1 MTKHRLSPPILVSL
15 YMVFM
20 LYPLGHVLLGAFFYE
35 GDLTLRFFGLMFG
48 TENYRDT
55 VYNSL
60 NIALSVTALSSLIA
74 YPLALV
80 MARMHL
86 PAAALL
92 HALLLAPLV
101 VPPFVGVLGIRQLLG
116 RFGSLNVALLDSG
129 IISAPVDWLGAGSA
143 IGIVLLHVIHL
154 VPILYLSIRASLEN
168 AHISLEEAAVMC
180 GASRFRVLTA
190 IILPLSLPGWFA
202 GATLVFIASF
212 TDLGTPLLFEFREV
226 VSVQIFNMLSDMHEN
241 PVGYSFVVFTCMLSL
256 TLFTLSKASMLSGSF
271 AGSGRAYQARA
282 IRQVSTL
289 TITAVTLAVLAYGL
303 LACIPQIVVL
313 LVALSK
319 EWFMTVL
326 PQVWTVE
333 HFYQVLQHPIT
344 TRSLA
349 ISTAL
354 SLAASVATVLLGFF
368 TAHIIARGR
377 AVSSHIF
384 EALSLIPIAI
394 PGIVFAFGF
403 IGAFSGTL
411 LDNRI
416 NPFPLLIIAYS
427 VRRLPGMV
435 RAICAGLQEASQSLE
450 EAALMV
456 GASPWR
462 ITRKVT
468 FPLIR
473 RHLAVGAI
481 LTFAYSMVE
490 VSDSLLLALETKF
503 YPVAKAIYFLTG
515 RPDGFEVASALGVIV
530 MVVMLTLFYLSE
542 SLAQRGA
549 HTRRVTGVIIALFL
563 MTSGAR
569 AQSSDQQ
576 DELVAVSP
584 HWEGIRKEFGDAFS
598 DRWKALTGR
607 SITIRWLDVGGAS
620 DIVKY
625 IKGQFR
631 QTPEGIGIDFI
642 FGGGSDSLIEL
653 ERYGLLA
660 KPSINPDVIK
670 AIPPTL
676 SGVPLYSP
684 VGTWYANALSAFG
697 ILYNKV
703 AIERLRLPTPT
714 AWSDLGDP
722 LYYGYVAA
730 GDPRKSGSM
739 HAMYEIILQGYGW
752 HDGWSVLQRIARN
765 IRNFSGGASQ
775 IGKEVAVGEV
785 VYGIAIDTYASDII
799 RLVGS
804 DRLGY
809 VLPRDFAAVNGDAF
823 GMLKGAPNTKATS
836 AFMEFVLSEA
846 GQRIWYAK
854 KGEPGG
860 PRRFELGKLSV
871 LPALY
876 GKVTPASVITENPF
890 TMPNILPYDA
900 EKAGLRWTLINDL
913 FGACIIDSH
922 KLLTRTQDP
931 GTLRGIPVAE
941 GEAEELLKAGPWG
954 ENAAIRTQKLS
965 EWAIRAREGL
975 PVATTLVQRAKALP
989 GLVFALVLAWII
1001 ARRFYIRV
1009 TRSRRSGNFSTN

>member
-1 MTKHRLSPPILVSL
+1 MNKRRFAALVL
-15 YMVFM
+15 LPLFIEFM
-20 LYPLGHVLLGAFFYE
+20 LYPLSHVLLGAFFFQ
-35 GDLTLRFFGLMFG
+35 GQMTLRFFSVMFG

-60 NIALSVTALSSLIA
+60 NIALSVTAISSLIA
-74 YPLALV
+74 YPLALL
-80 MARMHL
+80 MARLRL
-86 PAAALL
+86 PCASIL

-116 RFGSLNVALLDSG
+116 RFGSINVALLDMG
-129 IISAPVDWLGAGSA
+129 IIATPIDWLGTGNAF
-143 IGIVLLHVIHL
+143 GIVVLHVIHL

-168 AHISLEEAAVMC
+168 AHVALEEAAVMC
-180 GASRFRVLTA
+180 GASSWRVVRK

-212 TDLGTPLLFEFREV
+212 TDLGTPLLFEYREV

-256 TLFTLSKASMLSGSF
+256 TLFVLSKASMLAGSF
-271 AGSGRAYQARA
+271 AGSGRSHQTRIQRNIPQPWRGLLLSSVIGYA
-282 IRQVSTL
+282 
-289 TITAVTLAVLAYGL
+289 L
-303 LACIPQIVVL
+303 LACIPQLVVVV
-313 LVALSK
+313 VALSK
-319 EWFMTVL
+319 EWFMSVF
-326 PQVWTVE
+326 PQRWTTE
-333 HFYQVLQHPIT
+333 HFYQVLQHPVT
-344 TRSLA
+344 ARSLL
-349 ISTAL
+349 ISMGL
-354 SLAASVATVLLGFF
+354 SLCASVVTVLIGFF
-368 TAHIIARGR
+368 TAHIISRGR
-377 AVSSHIF
+377 GPLKHLF
-384 EALSLIPIAI
+384 EVFSLIPIAI

-427 VRRLPGMV
+427 VRRIPAMV
-435 RAICAGLQEASQSLE
+435 RAVCAGLQEASRSLE
-450 EAALMV
+450 EAAVMV

-462 ITRKVT
+462 ITRRIT

-530 MVVMLTLFYLSE
+530 MVAMLIMFYLSE
-542 SLAQRGA
+542 FLSQRGA
-549 HTRRVTGVIIALFL
+549 RTRRLLGALL
-563 MTSGAR
+563 CLILAAQSVA
-569 AQSSDQQ
+569 AQSSATQ

-584 HWEGIRKEFGDAFS
+584 HWEGIRSEFGQAFS
-598 DRWKALTGR
+598 EKWRALTGR
-607 SITIRWLDVGGAS
+607 SVNIRWLDVGGAS

-631 QTPEGIGIDFI
+631 QNPKGIGIDLV

-653 ERYGLLA
+653 DRYGLLD
-660 KPSINPDVIK
+660 KPSIASEVLA
-670 AIPPTL
+670 AIPSTL

-684 VGTWYANALSAFG
+684 NGTWFANALSAFG
-697 ILYNKV
+697 ILFNKV
-703 AIERLRLPTPT
+703 AIERLRLPTPS
-714 AWSDLGDP
+714 AWSDLADP
-722 LYYGYVAA
+722 RYYGYVAA

-752 HDGWSVLQRIARN
+752 DSGWNLLQRIARN

-785 VYGIAIDTYASDII
+785 IYGIAIDTYAGDII
-799 RLVGS
+799 RLVGEE
-804 DRLGY
+804 RLGY
-809 VLPRDFAAVNGDAF
+809 ALPRDFAALNGDAF
-823 GMLKGAPNTKATS
+823 GMLKGAPNSKAAS

-854 KGEPGG
+854 LGEPGG
-860 PRRFELGKLSV
+860 PQRFEVGKLSI
-871 LPALY
+871 LPSLY
-876 GKVTPASVITENPF
+876 GKVRPASVIKDNPF
-890 TMPNILPYDA
+890 TMPNILAYDA
-900 EKAGLRWTLINDL
+900 DKAGRRWTLVNDL
-913 FGACIIDSH
+913 FGSFIIDPH
-922 KLLTRTQDP
+922 KRIA
-931 GTLRGIPVAE
+931 GTAGPEALRGIPVSE
-941 GEAEELLKAGPWG
+941 GEAEQLLKHGPWG
-954 ENAAIRTQKLS
+954 EDASLRTETLS
-965 EWAIRAREGL
+965 MWSDRARAAL
-975 PVATTLVQRAKALP
+975 PVSSKGLAQAKALP
-989 GLVFALVLAWII
+989 GLAFGLVLALVLIRRLF
-1001 ARRFYIRV
+1001 ARRP
-1009 TRSRRSGNFSTN
+1009 RSHSSGNFN

>member
-1 MTKHRLSPPILVSL
+1 
-15 YMVFM
+15 M
-20 LYPLGHVLLGAFFYE
+20 LYPLGHVLLGAFFFD
-35 GDLTLRFFGLMFG
+35 GGLTLRFFRAMFG
-48 TENYRDT
+48 TENYRNT

-60 NIALSVTALSSLIA
+60 NIALSVTTLSSLIA

-80 MARMHL
+80 MARIRL
-86 PAAALL
+86 PAASLL
-92 HALLLAPLV
+92 HAILLAPLV

-116 RFGSLNVALLDSG
+116 RFGSLNVALLDSSL
-129 IISAPVDWLGAGSA
+129 ISTPIDWLGAGSA
-143 IGIVLLHVIHL
+143 VGIVILHVIHL

-168 AHISLEEAAVMC
+168 AHVSLEEAAVMC
-180 GASRFRVLTA
+180 GASRLRVLTS

-212 TDLGTPLLFEFREV
+212 TDLGTPLLFEYREV

-271 AGSGRAYQARA
+271 AGSGRSYQARVDKQLP
-282 IRQVSTL
+282 RLV
-289 TITAVTLAVLAYGL
+289 VTGATVCVLLYGVT
-303 LACIPQIVVL
+303 ACIPQLVVFI
-313 LVALSK
+313 VALSK

-326 PQVWTVE
+326 PQIWTME
-333 HFYQVLQHPIT
+333 HFYQVLQHPLT

-354 SLAASVATVLLGFF
+354 SLAASVVTVLLGFF
-368 TAHIIARGR
+368 TAHIISRGR
-377 AVSSHIF
+377 AVSSHLF

-403 IGAFSGTL
+403 IGAFSGSF

-435 RAICAGLQEASQSLE
+435 RAICAGLQEASRSLE

-481 LTFAYSMVE
+481 LTFAYSMIE

-530 MVVMLTLFYLSE
+530 MVLMLALFYLSE
-542 SLAQRGA
+542 SLAQRGSN
-549 HTRRVTGVIIALFL
+549 TRRI
-563 MTSGAR
+563 TSILLASVLLTSPVM
-569 AQSSDQQ
+569 AQSSQDE

-584 HWEGIRKEFGDAFS
+584 HWEGIRKEFGDAFCA
-598 DRWKALTGR
+598 RWRSLTGR
-607 SITIRWLDVGGAS
+607 GMTIRWLDVGGAS

-631 QTPEGIGIDFI
+631 KTPEGIGIDFI

-653 ERYGLLA
+653 DRYGLLA
-660 KPSINPDVIK
+660 KPTINPDILK

-684 VGTWYANALSAFG
+684 DGTWYANAISAFG

-703 AIERLRLPTPT
+703 AIDRLKLPTPS

-722 LYYGYVAA
+722 RYYGYVAA

-752 HDGWSVLQRIARN
+752 HDGWTVLQRIARN

-799 RLVGS
+799 RLVGNE
-804 DRLGY
+804 RLGY
-809 VLPRDFAAVNGDAF
+809 VLPSDFAAVNGDAF
-823 GMLKGAPNTKATS
+823 GMLKGAPHAKATS
-836 AFMEFVLSEA
+836 AFMEFVLSEE

-854 KGEPGG
+854 KGAPGG
-860 PRRFELGKLSV
+860 PKRFELGKLSV
-871 LPALY
+871 LPSLY
-876 GKVTPASVITENPF
+876 GKVPAASVINQNPF
-890 TMPNILPYDA
+890 TLPNILPYDA
-900 EKAGLRWTLINDL
+900 EKAGLRWTLVNDL
-913 FGACIIDSH
+913 FGAFIIDAH
-922 KLLTRTQDP
+922 KLITRTNDP
-931 GTLRGIPVAE
+931 KDLTGIPVTE
-941 GEAEELLKAGPWG
+941 SEAENLLKAGPWG
-954 ENAAIRTQKLS
+954 GNAALRTQKLS
-965 EWAIRAREGL
+965 EWTTQAREAL
-975 PVATTLVQRAKALP
+975 PRTTTLATRVRALP
-989 GLVFALVLAWII
+989 GFLFALTLAWVI
-1001 ARRFYIRV
+1001 ARRFFLRLKRA
-1009 TRSRRSGNFSTN
+1009 RSTHNFSLN